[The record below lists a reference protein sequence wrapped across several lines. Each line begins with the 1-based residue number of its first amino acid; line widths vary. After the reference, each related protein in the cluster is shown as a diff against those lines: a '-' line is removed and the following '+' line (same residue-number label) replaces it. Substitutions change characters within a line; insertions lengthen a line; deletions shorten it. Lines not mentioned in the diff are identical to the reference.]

1 MGTTIFE
8 QLLIIFENDSKVL
21 SLINSANRQGKSD
34 IELITKVLKTRPTN
48 VKVKQMIQSNEII
61 LSDTNVGPINAE
73 IKHKEVKDIIEP
85 TNEIPTAED
94 LKNRMIQEFL
104 DRNGYKEIPKFEG
117 MRPLNREAVIVKG
130 RIDGIKEEE
139 KKKRLSEWEELEES
153 NKLNESKGFEDDIE
167 FQ

>member
-48 VKVKQMIQSNEII
+48 VKVKQMIKSNEII
-61 LSDTNVGPINAE
+61 LSDTNAGPINAE
-73 IKHKEVKDIIEP
+73 IKRKDVKDIEP
-85 TNEIPTAED
+85 TNDILTEED